1 MAEFLVER
9 YEPDGTA
16 TGLAAETERLAEAVL
31 ALQAEGVAIEL
42 RGCDFLPAD
51 DGVFARFLS
60 DSDALVAAAYERA
73 GVPYER
79 ILETL
84 PLKGASR

>member
-16 TGLAAETERLAEAVL
+16 ERLAVEIGRLADAVL
-31 ALQAEGVAIEL
+31 ALQGEGVAIEL
-42 RGCDFLPAD
+42 LGCDFLPAD
-51 DGVFARFLS
+51 EGIFARFAS
-60 DSDALVAAAYERA
+60 DSEAMVAVAYERA

-84 PLKGASR
+84 PLKGAS